1 MNTTHTTQGVLSL
14 ILSAFLVFFILPGC
28 EDASDGAGSMGM
40 AGSTGEETGSEGFA
54 GLGVSGSQDFGL
66 FRAILENGEIPGSNT
81 IDDVGFFAEHKLEFP
96 APECGEDVCL
106 HGSLGVLGNMMTGTA
121 CTMVMFG
128 MNTPIDPAEM
138 ERPPLNL
145 VLAIDTSGSMSGD
158 AIKSVRVGL
167 QLMLNHLEPDDHITL
182 VQYSDHAEVLFE
194 NKTLDSIDEMTAII
208 TGLKAGGATNLY
220 EGLYTALDLV
230 ATHAHPEVQNR
241 VILLS
246 DGVATKG
253 ITSEAK
259 LVALAEAYASQGVGI
274 SAIGVGDSF
283 DVSLMRSIG
292 EKGAGN
298 FYFLDDVQAVA
309 EVFTDEVNAFLV
321 PVALDVRIQFGVGPG
336 YQVRDAYGSSG
347 WTPLEHGG
355 TLEIPALFLAGRT
368 DDTEPATEGRRGGG
382 GAILVEVMPIA
393 TEAQEGDIHD
403 VGHITVTWIDPKT
416 GGLMG
421 ESFTPGPDGTGGPVE
436 FTQNTVVKNPNLPGS
451 WPEEG
456 TFTDKTSEK
465 GFVMLNLYV
474 AFKMAAEAAESG
486 NFDSATGILEAIRPN
501 LVTWLEG
508 TPDADIED
516 DLVYVDL
523 FIEALQDQNPVP
535 ITPPEPWP
543 MGD

>member
-1 MNTTHTTQGVLSL
+1 
-14 ILSAFLVFFILPGC
+14 
-28 EDASDGAGSMGM
+28 
-40 AGSTGEETGSEGFA
+40 
-54 GLGVSGSQDFGL
+54 
-66 FRAILENGEIPGSNT
+66 
-81 IDDVGFFAEHKLEFP
+81 VGFFAEHKLEFP

-106 HGSLGVLGNMMTGTA
+106 HGSLGVLGNLMTGTA

-128 MNTPIDPAEM
+128 MNTPLDPEEI

-145 VLAIDTSGSMSGD
+145 VLAIDTSGSMGGD

-167 QLMLNHLEPDDHITL
+167 QLMLAHLQPQDRISL
-182 VQYSDHAEVLFE
+182 VTYSDTAQVVFE
-194 NKTLDSIDEMTAII
+194 DLGVDENDAMATMISE
-208 TGLKAGGATNLY
+208 LEAGGATNIY
-220 EGLYTALDLV
+220 EGLYLALDTV
-230 ATHAHPEVQNR
+230 AQHAAPDRQNR

-246 DGVATKG
+246 DGIATKG

-259 LVALAEAYASQGVGI
+259 IVKLAETYASQGVGI
-274 SAIGVGDSF
+274 SAIGVGEQF
-283 DVSLMRSIG
+283 DVSLMRAIG

-298 FYFLDDVQAVA
+298 FYFLDDVDAVT

-321 PVALDVRIQFGVGPG
+321 PIALDIRIHFGVGPG
-336 YQVRDAYGSSG
+336 YVVRDAYGTSG
-347 WTPLEHGG
+347 WQPMEHGG
-355 TLEIPALFLAGRT
+355 SIEIPALFLAGRT

-382 GAILVEVMPIA
+382 GAILVEVMPVA
-393 TEAQEGDIHD
+393 TEVDEGDIHD
-403 VGHITVTWIDPKT
+403 VGNITVTWIDPAT

-421 ESFTPGPDGTGGPVE
+421 ESFVPPEGGTGGPTE
-436 FTQNTVVKNPNLPGS
+436 FTQNTIVTNPNVPGT

-486 NFDSATGILEAIRPN
+486 NFDSASGILEAIRPN

-523 FIEALQDQNPVP
+523 FIDVLAKEQPVP
-535 ITPPEPWP
+535 IAPPEPWP